1 MLFMPTPI
9 LLATRNKGKAREFQE
24 MLGAEW
30 QVLTSSDVPD
40 LPDVSEDGET
50 FEANAQKKA
59 LACGAIFSGFVL
71 ADDSGLEVDALNG
84 VPGIHSAR
92 FAGEPSND
100 LRNNELLLTRML
112 DVPEDSRGA
121 QFVCVLAL
129 TKGATVLGLY
139 KGILRGR
146 VLYSARGQGGFGYD
160 PAFVPEGYQESFGE
174 LDYRI
179 KNSISHRAQALQALI
194 SDLDQLKKNRP
205 QFF

>member
-1 MLFMPTPI
+1 MPTPI

-40 LPDVSEDGET
+40 LPDVSEDRET